1 MKLGMVGC
9 GVRRKTLMASS
20 LIEGIRA
27 MSTKLG
33 APELRPGFGELAL
46 I

>member
-1 MKLGMVGC
+1 
-9 GVRRKTLMASS
+9 MASS
-20 LIEGIRA
+20 LIEGIRL

-33 APELRPGFGELAL
+33 APELGPGFGEVAL